1 MFYSKLY
8 KEHFPFNSPS
18 DILSLNE
25 EERALLIKYIKNYP
39 GRVVDA
45 IHRARKCG
53 VKVEGDKHPGWI
65 GMFLPS
71 QGLADTLV
79 ELQQRSNELASKI
92 MEKEPLSDEDVVSIN
107 AILYS
112 NKYCPPVSWFVLPT
126 LHSNPFM
133 TAKNKQGVKSNE

>member
-53 VKVEGDKHPGWI
+53 VKVEGDKHPVMFGA
-65 GMFLPS
+65 FLPS
-71 QGLADTLV
+71 HGLAAILI

-92 MEKEPLSDEDVVSIN
+92 IENEPLSDEDVVAIN
-107 AILYS
+107 SILYS
-112 NKYCPPVSWFVLPT
+112 NKHCPPISWFVLPS

-133 TAKNKQGVKSNE
+133 PAKNN